1 MGSGPVT
8 LCEAPLFCGN
18 PSCELHVRA
27 GEPNVRGAG
36 NWATLS
42 DGRVVGRGRY
52 GDQIL
57 CDPCGRA
64 FLLNLEPR
72 SKSQPDP
79 EVAEEQL
86 RARRRG
92 GR

>member
-1 MGSGPVT
+1 MT

-27 GEPNVRGAG
+27 GDPRVQGAG

-52 GDQIL
+52 GEQIL

-64 FLLNLEPR
+64 FLLSLEAR
-72 SKSQPDP
+72 SESPP
-79 EVAEEQL
+79 ESEIAQESV
-86 RARRRG
+86 RARRH
-92 GR
+92 GRR

>member
-1 MGSGPVT
+1 MALG
-8 LCEAPLFCGN
+8 EAPLFCGN

-27 GEPNVRGAG
+27 GEPNVQGAG

-64 FLLNLEPR
+64 FLLNLEPL
-72 SKSQPDP
+72 SESPP
-79 EVAEEQL
+79 SLEVAQEPL

>member
-1 MGSGPVT
+1 MT
-8 LCEAPLFCGN
+8 LGEAPLFCGN

-27 GEPNVRGAG
+27 GEPNVKGAG

-64 FLLNLEPR
+64 FLQNLEPR
-72 SKSQPDP
+72 SEPRPGLVSQEP
-79 EVAEEQL
+79 L
-86 RARRRG
+86 GARRRG